1 METIRLYRRRYV
13 PDEITELKDDKILM
27 AKDDVIVTNWN
38 VLKPRKDIDH
48 GISIYYIEKGFKI
61 SKIYDSDNQLVYWY
75 CDIIDTDYDVATNSY
90 TFHDLLIDV
99 LIYPDNRVEVV
110 DLDEFAEFTEKQL
123 LSADLLGKA
132 LHRTNDLLQYIYH
145 GKFDVL
151 IQPILEF
158 DKM

>member
-27 AKDDVIVTNWN
+27 AKDDIIVTNWN

-61 SKIYDSDNQLVYWY
+61 SKIYDADNQLVYWY
-75 CDIIDTDYDVATNSY
+75 CDIIDTDFEPATNSY

-99 LIYPDNRVEVV
+99 LIYPDNRVKVA
-110 DLDEFAEFTEKQL
+110 DLDEFADFTEKQL
-123 LSADLLGKA
+123 LPSDLLAKA
-132 LHRTNDLLQYIYH
+132 LHRTNDLLQYIYR
-145 GKFDVL
+145 GEFDELVE
-151 IQPILEF
+151 PMVEF
-158 DKM
+158 DKN

>member
-27 AKDDVIVTNWN
+27 AKDDIIVTNWN

-110 DLDEFAEFTEKQL
+110 DLDEFAEFTKKQL

-145 GKFDVL
+145 GKFDEL

-158 DKM
+158 DKL

>member
-27 AKDDVIVTNWN
+27 AKDDIIVTNWN

-61 SKIYDSDNQLVYWY
+61 SKIYNADNQLVYWY
-75 CDIIDTDYDVATNSY
+75 CDIIDTDFNADTNSY

-99 LIYPDNRVEVV
+99 LIHPDNRVEVV
-110 DLDEFAEFTEKQL
+110 DLDEFAEFTANQL
-123 LSADLLGKA
+123 LPADLLGKA
-132 LHRTNDLLQYIYH
+132 LHRTNDLLQYIYR
-145 GKFDVL
+145 GNFDEL
-151 IQPILEF
+151 IQPMMEF
-158 DKM
+158 DEK